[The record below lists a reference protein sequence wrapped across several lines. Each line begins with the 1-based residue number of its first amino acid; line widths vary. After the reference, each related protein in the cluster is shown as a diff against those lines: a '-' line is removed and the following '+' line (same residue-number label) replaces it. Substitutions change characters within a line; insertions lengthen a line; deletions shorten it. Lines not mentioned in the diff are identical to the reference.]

1 MCTAIV
7 FGDNNRYFGR
17 NLDYEV
23 SFGER
28 VVITPRRIELPFRY
42 MPSMKSHAAFIGMA
56 AVVDGYPLYYDA
68 TNEYGL
74 SIAGLNFVGNCHFS
88 NIALDMHDNL
98 CVFEL
103 IPYVLGKCRSV
114 SEAKTVFDRI
124 NLLGEPFSSKL
135 PAAQLHWLISDR
147 EECCVFEI
155 TRCGVNV
162 FCNSMGVLTNNPPF
176 SFHLENLNLY
186 RSLSPDCAEVR
197 FGYDVP
203 YYPFSR
209 GMGALGLP
217 GDLSSQS
224 RFVKAAFTASNS
236 ICNDS
241 EEDSVTQFMHILK
254 SAEQQKGCVRIGEG
268 YEITQY
274 SSCINAD
281 RGRMYFTTYGN
292 SRISVVDM
300 NKEDLDSDDPISFPM
315 DDRQDFDELNA
326 CVKCGHGRRSP
337 SCRP

>member
-1 MCTAIV
+1 MCLALSMR
-7 FGDNNRYFGR
+7 NRDHYFGR
-17 NLDYEV
+17 NLDYDK
-23 SFGER
+23 GYGQQ
-28 VVITPRRIELPFRY
+28 VVITPRHHPFEFRHAGATD
-42 MPSMKSHAAFIGMA
+42 SHAAIIGTA
-56 AVVDGYPLYYDA
+56 AIVNGHPLYFEGA
-68 TNEYGL
+68 NEDGLCIAGLLFSGSSRYNPPSGKKGDVASHEFIPWVLTQCSDTSEFL
-74 SIAGLNFVGNCHFS
+74 SIAEDLNITNEAFSVQLPPSPMHWMVSDKKRDLVVEQVSSGLNIHENPTC
-88 NIALDMHDNL
+88 
-98 CVFEL
+98 
-103 IPYVLGKCRSV
+103 
-114 SEAKTVFDRI
+114 
-124 NLLGEPFSSKL
+124 
-135 PAAQLHWLISDR
+135 
-147 EECCVFEI
+147 
-155 TRCGVNV
+155 
-162 FCNSMGVLTNNPPF
+162 VLTNNPPF
-176 SFHLENLNLY
+176 EYQMMNLNNY
-186 RSLSPDCAEVR
+186 MGLSS
-197 FGYDVP
+197 GDVVNSFSKKINLWN
-203 YYPFSR
+203 YSR